1 MDISTSI
8 SKFGY
13 QFINMR
19 IIILLAAVILFSTSC
34 KKDKFTTEP
43 QIEYLRVD
51 PNATSIDL
59 GAVVPDIEFRIRDA
73 EGDLGLKTGA
83 DTSFIYLKNLL
94 TGKFDSLPFP
104 NLQLSAKNNFQAD
117 VSASINR
124 VLECKSLPSGDLHTD
139 TLYFE
144 IYVKD
149 FAKNK
154 SNVIT
159 TGDPIYFNC
168 R

>member
-1 MDISTSI
+1 
-8 SKFGY
+8 
-13 QFINMR
+13 MR
-19 IIILLAAVILFSTSC
+19 ITLLIISILFTLSAC
-34 KKDKFTTEP
+34 KKDKYTTEP
-43 QIEYLRVD
+43 QIEYKSVD
-51 PNATSIDL
+51 PNFTSIEL
-59 GAVVPDIEFRIRDA
+59 GAVIPNITFSVTDL
-73 EGDLGLKTGA
+73 EGDLGFKTGR
-83 DTSFIYLKNLL
+83 DTAFIYLMNKL

-104 NLQLSAKNNFQAD
+104 DIKLSASSRFKGD
-117 VSASINR
+117 VEVSINK
-124 VLECKSLPSGDLHTD
+124 VLECKSLPSGALHTD

-159 TGDPIYFNC
+159 TGDPIFFNC